1 MPCLASVGRIRLA
14 ALFLLAFSRLPFLF
28 LRASFSSLTL
38 LHTLA
43 TCGELLEEFVDRCAS
58 SSGSIQ
64 PRCNL
69 FGMTYTARWPLQT
82 ERVGD
87 EAASQP
93 PPLMQR
99 WLSWY

>member
-1 MPCLASVGRIRLA
+1 MVGGSTGLDWSLYAVRVLSGLGWPDKAGSALSPRLLPSSFFVPSCFL
-14 ALFLLAFSRLPFLF
+14 LFLS
-28 LRASFSSLTL
+28 L

-69 FGMTYTARWPLQT
+69 FGMT
-82 ERVGD
+82 
-87 EAASQP
+87 
-93 PPLMQR
+93 
-99 WLSWY
+99 